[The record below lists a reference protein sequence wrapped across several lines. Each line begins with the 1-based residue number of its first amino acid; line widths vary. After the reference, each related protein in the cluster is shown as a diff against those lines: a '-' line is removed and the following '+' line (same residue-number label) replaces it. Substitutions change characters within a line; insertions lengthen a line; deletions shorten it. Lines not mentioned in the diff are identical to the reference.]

1 MPRAGLSF
9 WDKFAY
15 FCPMKRICHCPGSR
29 WTTDWIWFVWALL
42 ALGACQTDGD
52 SAGTNQND
60 QVPVARVHDSYLYQ
74 KDLAE
79 VVNQAANGQDSADMV
94 QRYIDSWI
102 KKQLLFYEAVRK
114 AKLDRTELERR
125 VQEYRYQLL
134 TYAYQKQYMD
144 EQLDTVVTDDEIK
157 AYYAQNPTNFELKQ
171 NIVKGIL
178 MAVPVEAPNLAK
190 VRQWIRSGNADDL
203 DELKSYAYTYANNP
217 LVSDSVWIDI
227 ESLTSGSPFADQKQE
242 LFLVK
247 GRTAEESAGGTIYLL
262 KILECKIMDQ
272 ISPLDFVRDQIAD
285 IIINRR
291 KMELQ
296 MTMEDQLMEEA
307 GKKKD
312 YEILIKQP

>member
-1 MPRAGLSF
+1 MNIQTGVCSFLSWWLIGWGL
-9 WDKFAY
+9 
-15 FCPMKRICHCPGSR
+15 
-29 WTTDWIWFVWALL
+29 LL
-42 ALGACQTDGD
+42 GLGACQTGGD
-52 SAGTNQND
+52 RAGANQND

-79 VVNQAANGQDSADMV
+79 VVSQAANGQDSADMV

-114 AKLDRTELERR
+114 AKLDKTELERR

-144 EQLDTVVTDDEIK
+144 EQLDTVVTDEEIK
-157 AYYAQNPTNFELKQ
+157 AYYAENPTNFELKQ

-178 MAVPVEAPNLAK
+178 MAVPAEAPNLAK
-190 VRQWIRSGNADDL
+190 VRQWLRSGNAHDL

-217 LVSDSVWIDI
+217 RVSDSVWIDI
-227 ESLTSGSPFADQKQE
+227 ESLITGSPFADQKQE

-247 GRTAEESAGGTIYLL
+247 GYTDEESIEGTIYLL
-262 KILECKIMDQ
+262 KILECKIIDQ

-296 MTMEDQLMEEA
+296 MTMEDQLMQEA